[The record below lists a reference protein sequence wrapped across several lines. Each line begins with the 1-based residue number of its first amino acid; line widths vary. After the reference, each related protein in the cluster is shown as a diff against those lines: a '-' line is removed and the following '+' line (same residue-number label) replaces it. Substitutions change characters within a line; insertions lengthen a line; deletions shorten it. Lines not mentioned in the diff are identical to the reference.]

1 MSSFQTKMMYR
12 QSNNRRKLSLFVLIL
27 MIIGVFSLSV
37 VFGLFNKNIHYFFG
51 SLTQKIIFGVASIQ
65 GGVKNTAIVFSTL
78 LGDKQALIKENEE
91 LKIANETLEAVT
103 LLRDLLLEEN
113 TELKESLGRVSTDRL
128 LRGVVLSS
136 PEASPYDTFIID
148 IGSSDG
154 VVANE
159 LVSYSGIIIGR
170 IAEVYGQSSLVKLL
184 SAPGEEYDVRIGSP
198 AVSAKAVGR
207 GGGNFEVTLPRG
219 ILVSEG
225 DRVVVPS
232 ISSRPFGIVGAVGQG
247 NSPTFQKI
255 LFRNPFNLFY
265 ISAVDVIIEK

>member
-128 LRGVVLSS
+128 LR
-136 PEASPYDTFIID
+136 
-148 IGSSDG
+148 
-154 VVANE
+154 
-159 LVSYSGIIIGR
+159 
-170 IAEVYGQSSLVKLL
+170 
-184 SAPGEEYDVRIGSP
+184 
-198 AVSAKAVGR
+198 
-207 GGGNFEVTLPRG
+207 
-219 ILVSEG
+219 
-225 DRVVVPS
+225 
-232 ISSRPFGIVGAVGQG
+232 
-247 NSPTFQKI
+247 
-255 LFRNPFNLFY
+255 
-265 ISAVDVIIEK
+265 